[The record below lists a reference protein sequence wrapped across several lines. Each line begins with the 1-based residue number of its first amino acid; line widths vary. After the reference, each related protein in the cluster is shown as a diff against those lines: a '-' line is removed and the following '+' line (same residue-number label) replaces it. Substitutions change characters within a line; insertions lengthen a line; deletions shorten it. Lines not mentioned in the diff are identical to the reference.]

1 MLEVG
6 RGVER
11 SRCLEA
17 RSQPNNPSMTMPT
30 EHSVQAQRYKGASK
44 IKIVSPSREE
54 LRLNERTRWQLGF
67 YFDNVKSKN

>member
-17 RSQPNNPSMTMPT
+17 RSQPNHLSLTMPT
-30 EHSVQAQRYKGASK
+30 EHFVQAQRYKRSFKKSFAFERKASFK
-44 IKIVSPSREE
+44 RKEHGQQHGNGLVLII
-54 LRLNERTRWQLGF
+54 
-67 YFDNVKSKN
+67 